1 MESWTSP
8 CVKHFH
14 GVRAGMPLP
23 FSIPVIKKRGRM
35 RAWISTHLK
44 LNSTEA
50 TTVGPN
56 SLRSSGGHQQLFRDI
71 WTSLCCTVKLKRL
84 RVGGKRTF
92 FLSGSLIGLKLKR
105 LLPPLCGYTVSLC
118 STTGT
123 WTASWHLQ
131 RRPSGLTVSPSKYLT
146 FLGLLC
152 PRQNGLCNSC
162 LLCSVA
168 LHCALT
174 L

>member
-1 MESWTSP
+1 M
-8 CVKHFH
+8 
-14 GVRAGMPLP
+14 
-23 FSIPVIKKRGRM
+23 
-35 RAWISTHLK
+35 
-44 LNSTEA
+44 
-50 TTVGPN
+50 GPN
-56 SLRSSGGHQQLFRDI
+56 GLRSSGGHQQLFRDI
-71 WTSLCCTVKLKRL
+71 WTSPCCTVKLKRL

-152 PRQNGLCNSC
+152 PDKMAYVIAACFAVLHSTV
-162 LLCSVA
+162 L
-168 LHCALT
+168 LHCRRKLDQQ
-174 L
+174 